1 MTLTVLVIED
11 EKPARDN
18 VATFL
23 KKKDY
28 EVLEAA
34 DLKTG
39 KELLLQGSPD
49 IVLLDVQLPD
59 GLGTSLLEETV
70 SMPMRP
76 LMVVITGNGDINM
89 AVEAMKNG
97 AHDFLQKP
105 VDLKRLEKSIQRAG
119 EIVAMR
125 RELLH
130 LRETQYGD
138 FVLGNSPEMKLLLQ
152 QAERGAQA
160 GVSILIQG
168 ETGVGKEVVAKH
180 IHKIGPRRD
189 KPFMAINCAAFQS
202 TMIESELFGHEAG
215 AYTGADKKKIG
226 LMEQANDGV
235 LFLDEISSMAPDM
248 QAKLLRA
255 LEERAFRRMGGNTLI
270 KVDVQILA
278 ASNRNLPELIEKGE
292 FREDLLYRLNTLQL
306 KVPPLR
312 ERKQD
317 IPELVGFFVG
327 HFNSSM
333 GLNVQ
338 DVTQKA
344 MQVLVDYNWPGN
356 IRELRNVLERAMLF
370 CDEAAIDLAHLP
382 AELTAPQPT
391 SKKK

>member
-11 EKPARDN
+11 EKTARDN
-18 VATFL
+18 VSAFL

-39 KELLLQGSPD
+39 RQLLEQNSPD
-49 IVLLDVQLPD
+49 IVLMDVQLPD

-70 SMPMRP
+70 SMPLRP
-76 LMVVITGNGDINM
+76 LMLVITGNGDINM
-89 AVEAMKNG
+89 AVDAMKNG

-105 VDLKRLEKSIQRAG
+105 VDFKRLEKSVQRAG

-138 FVLGNSPEMKLLLQ
+138 FVLGNSPEMKTLLQ

-255 LEERAFRRMGGNTLI
+255 LEERSFRRMGGNVLI
-270 KVDVQILA
+270 KVDVQLVS
-278 ASNRNLPELIEKGE
+278 ASNRNLPEMIAKGE

-306 KVPPLR
+306 KVPALR

-317 IPELVGFFVG
+317 IPELVGFFVN

-338 DVTQKA
+338 DVTDKA
-344 MQVLVDYNWPGN
+344 MQVLMNYSWPGN

-370 CDEAAIDLAHLP
+370 CDEAAIDMPHLP
-382 AELTAPQPT
+382 AELTSPVPT

>member
-39 KELLLQGSPD
+39 KQLLAQGSPD

-105 VDLKRLEKSIQRAG
+105 VDLKRLEKSVQRAG

-130 LRETQYGD
+130 LRENQYGD
-138 FVLGNSPEMKLLLQ
+138 FVLGSSPEMKTLLQ

-180 IHKIGPRRD
+180 IHKTGPRRD

-255 LEERAFRRMGGNTLI
+255 LEERSFRRMGGNVLI
-270 KVDVQILA
+270 KVDVQLVS
-278 ASNRNLPELIEKGE
+278 ASNRNLPEMIQKGE

-306 KVPPLR
+306 KIPPLR
-312 ERKQD
+312 ERQQD

-333 GLNVQ
+333 GKNVQ
-338 DVTQKA
+338 DVTQQA
-344 MQVLVDYNWPGN
+344 MQVLMSYAWPGN

-370 CDEAAIDLAHLP
+370 CDEAAIGIEHLP
-382 AELTAPQPT
+382 AELTTPPNP

>member
-39 KELLLQGSPD
+39 KELLVQGSPD

-138 FVLGNSPEMKLLLQ
+138 FVLGNSPEMKTLLQ

-180 IHKIGPRRD
+180 IHKMGSRRD

-255 LEERAFRRMGGNTLI
+255 LEERSFRRMGGNVLI
-270 KVDVQILA
+270 KVDVQILS
-278 ASNRNLPELIEKGE
+278 ASNRNLPEMISKGE

-312 ERKQD
+312 ERTQD
-317 IPELVGFFVG
+317 IPELVGFFVS

-333 GLNVQ
+333 GKNVQ
-338 DVTQKA
+338 DVTQRA
-344 MQVLVDYNWPGN
+344 MQVLMNYSWPGN

-370 CDEAAIDLAHLP
+370 CDEAAIDLPHLP
-382 AELTAPQPT
+382 AELTSPQPT
-391 SKKK
+391 GKKK

>member
-11 EKPARDN
+11 EKTARDN
-18 VATFL
+18 VSAFL

-39 KELLLQGSPD
+39 RQLLEQNSPD
-49 IVLLDVQLPD
+49 IVLMDVQLPD

-70 SMPMRP
+70 SMPLRP
-76 LMVVITGNGDINM
+76 LMLVITGNGDINM
-89 AVEAMKNG
+89 AVDAMKNG

-105 VDLKRLEKSIQRAG
+105 VDFKRLEKSVQRAG

-138 FVLGNSPEMKLLLQ
+138 FVLGNSPEMKTLLQ

-255 LEERAFRRMGGNTLI
+255 LEERSFRRMGGNVLI
-270 KVDVQILA
+270 KVDVQLVS
-278 ASNRNLPELIEKGE
+278 ASNRNLPEMIAKGE

-306 KVPPLR
+306 KVPALR

-317 IPELVGFFVG
+317 IPELVGFFVN

-338 DVTQKA
+338 DVTDRA
-344 MQVLVDYNWPGN
+344 MQVLMNYSWPGN

-370 CDEAAIDLAHLP
+370 CDEAAIDMPHLP
-382 AELTAPQPT
+382 AELTSPVPT

>member
-39 KELLLQGSPD
+39 KEILSQGSPD

-370 CDEAAIDLAHLP
+370 CDEAAIDVSHLP
-382 AELTAPQPT
+382 AELTTPQPT
-391 SKKK
+391 NKKK

>member
-39 KELLLQGSPD
+39 KQLLAQGSPD

-105 VDLKRLEKSIQRAG
+105 VDLKRLEKSVQRAG

-130 LRETQYGD
+130 LRENQYGD
-138 FVLGNSPEMKLLLQ
+138 FVLGSSPEMKTLLQ

-180 IHKIGPRRD
+180 IHETGPRRD

-255 LEERAFRRMGGNTLI
+255 LEERSFRRMGGNVLI

-278 ASNRNLPELIEKGE
+278 ASNRNLPDMIAKGE
-292 FREDLLYRLNTLQL
+292 FREDLLYRLNTLKL
-306 KVPPLR
+306 TVPPLR
-312 ERKQD
+312 ERTQD
-317 IPELVGFFVG
+317 IPELAGFFVG

-333 GLNVQ
+333 GKNVQ
-338 DVTQKA
+338 DITPGA
-344 MQVLVDYNWPGN
+344 MQVLMNYSWPGN

-370 CDEAAIDLAHLP
+370 CDEAAIDLPHLP
-382 AELTAPQPT
+382 AELTSPQPT